1 VDVSVDTAVV
11 GITTVLVLVLVSESV
26 SEDAT
31 DVVTVVTP
39 EAMTTVLV
47 SAAMGVTEGQGGR
60 TKLVEMASSRETAE
74 DCCARAMPAR
84 TARTVAVV

>member
-11 GITTVLVLVLVSESV
+11 GMTTVLVLVSESV

-31 DVVTVVTP
+31 EVVTVVTP